1 MEYVKVIWKHEF
13 TDEPVELYSELDDWN
28 NEIRK
33 VEVYRNG
40 KVGYATI
47 DLSYN
52 NTFLSKYE
60 LPDIIEINQDE
71 QFYATPISKDDFEI
85 IWDNVTSKKYRCLR
99 FI

>member
-1 MEYVKVIWKHEF
+1 MKYIKVIWKHEF

-40 KVGYATI
+40 EVGYATL
-47 DLSYN
+47 DLSYS

-60 LPDIIEINQDE
+60 LPDIIEINQDK
-71 QFYATPISKDDFEI
+71 QFCATSISKDDFEI
-85 IWDNVTSKKYRCLR
+85 IWDNATSKKLRCLKS
-99 FI
+99 I